1 LYSIGFFNVSD
12 EELESQVNEWSS
24 FEEFV
29 GLGLM
34 NSISDATTVGFFRE
48 RLRKAGMIE
57 ELLEVFE
64 TFLRSHGL

>member
-1 LYSIGFFNVSD
+1 MYSIGFFNVSD

-29 GLGLM
+29 GLGVM
-34 NSISDATTVGFFRE
+34 NGISDATTVGFFRE